1 MSSSSSSSVGL
12 FRPGAG
18 NGVWCSCLLSLALW
32 CSFSANSSSKNN
44 NIMQVKYATFIT
56 SVGLTFL
63 SLTAAYRLVYAPKSR
78 KNGGG
83 ILKHFYH
90 SLISDLFEREES
102 IELRLKREKERNEA
116 LADSSSNDNM
126 DEASSEQKPDYY
138 DSLFFMV
145 YVILVCTSSSSLILI
160 LGSLAF
166 WAYKFCLPLLF
177 QRFPASFTFGEGCLM
192 LQGCLLYLFESVG
205 SLAMD
210 CDLSLIHI

>member
-1 MSSSSSSSVGL
+1 
-12 FRPGAG
+12 
-18 NGVWCSCLLSLALW
+18 
-32 CSFSANSSSKNN
+32 
-44 NIMQVKYATFIT
+44 MQVKYATFIT

-102 IELRLKREKERNEA
+102 VELRLKREKERN
-116 LADSSSNDNM
+116 DNV

-145 YVILVCTSSSSLILI
+145 YVILVWAGGPATSSSSLILI
-160 LGSLAF
+160 LGSFAF

-177 QRFPASFTFGEGCLM
+177 QRFPASFTFGEG
-192 LQGCLLYLFESVG
+192 
-205 SLAMD
+205 
-210 CDLSLIHI
+210 LSLIHI